1 MTLHISKKLV
11 WSIVYGFIASSI
23 LIFSFQFGNEIHCE
37 LIPIR
42 QVSEDYSI
50 FDEYNLQVDN
60 YIQEKEKILINSPK
74 KSNGSLE
81 EFYLGNSDIRE
92 LETLKSWNQTRNRRL
107 QYFPIEIDS
116 CKQQA
121 FNNDFVTF
129 FGDTVENDYDLK
141 SQSET
146 IEFLSESEISQLY
159 KNNIVHPDQYFEL
172 ENYSELIGEIQLP
185 ELKTKTKYRVF
196 NQKFTKCDCMSVGN
210 KLNIRTSAFLKDFEY
225 AIIIGL
231 IIGIGV
237 YFIRKTKFKVR
248 LKE

>member
-11 WSIVYGFIASSI
+11 WSIIYGLLTSSI
-23 LIFSFQFGNEIHCE
+23 LVFILQFINEVNCE

-42 QVSEDYSI
+42 QVSEDYRI

-60 YIQEKEKILINSPK
+60 YIEEKEKELINSPK
-74 KSNGSLE
+74 ESNGSLE
-81 EFYLGNSDIRE
+81 EFYLGNSDVRE
-92 LETLKSWNQTRNRRL
+92 LETLKNWNKTRNKRL

-129 FGDTVENDYDLK
+129 FGDTLINDFASK
-141 SQSET
+141 SQSNT
-146 IEFLSESEISQLY
+146 TEFVSESEIRQLY
-159 KNNIVHPDQYFEL
+159 FSNIVHPDQYFEL
-172 ENYSELIGEIQLP
+172 ENYSTLIGKSQLP
-185 ELKTKTKYRVF
+185 KLNTTTKYRVF
-196 NQKFTKCDCMSVGN
+196 DKKFTKCDCLATGN
-210 KLNIRTSAFLKDFEY
+210 KFHIRISAFLMDFEY
-225 AIIIGL
+225 TLIIGL

-237 YFIRKTKFKVR
+237 YFIRKSKFKIR